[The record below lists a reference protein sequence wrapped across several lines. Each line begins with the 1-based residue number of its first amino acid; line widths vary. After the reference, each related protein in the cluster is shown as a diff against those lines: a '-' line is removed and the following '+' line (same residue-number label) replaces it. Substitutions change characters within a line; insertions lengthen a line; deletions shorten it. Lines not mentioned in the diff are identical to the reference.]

1 MNLEKALEIM
11 RNINV
16 EKATYINMLEYHKQQ
31 MKDTD
36 MDAASVKTEI
46 DKTREEITA
55 IITVT
60 GALQTY
66 RNLNFMEGKKN
77 EL

>member
-16 EKATYINMLEYHKQQ
+16 EKATYINTLEYHKQQ

-60 GALQTY
+60 GALHTY